1 MYDNEYYGAPN
12 DYRNY
17 LSHHGIKGQKWGVMH
32 GPPYPLEKAT
42 SSGIIKRAKK
52 KADKKPEKKKL
63 AKRIHQQNVH
73 QTQQIQQH
81 LMTQQHI
88 RNHQQMV
95 EQHNLQTQQHIHQ
108 VHMHSMMFGKD
119 APKEDVKEPLDTSK
133 MTEWEKKAVKGG
145 YVINNP
151 SGFEKGTTFTHRDY
165 KSHSSDMWEI
175 DDADTHIVIDRT
187 IWDED
192 ALNKMYKDKKFRPK
206 EVSKKD
212 IISLQKSL
220 VKNNS
225 KIVND
230 VIDSIADNI
239 ASESNSSWFP
249 EEHRGKSKSDFAEMI
264 KNDMG
269 ANIRAVAAKVPN
281 GNGYTIEVTV
291 GDGFIYNGHILTKE
305 VYFDPTTGK
314 YRILTPGGYQ
324 MDG

>member
-1 MYDNEYYGAPN
+1 MYNDEYYCSSN

-17 LSHHGIKGQKWGVMH
+17 ISHHGIKGQKWGVRH

-52 KADKKPEKKKL
+52 KADKKPDKKKL

-73 QTQQIQQH
+73 QTQQIQQQ

-119 APKEDVKEPLDTSK
+119 APKEDVKEPLDKSK
-133 MTEWEKKAVKGG
+133 MTEWEKKTVKGG

-151 SGFEKGTTFTHRDY
+151 SGFEEGTTFTHTEYERFSTDQY
-165 KSHSSDMWEI
+165 AI
-175 DDADTHIVIDRT
+175 DDADAHIVISKTTWNDV
-187 IWDED
+187 DP
-192 ALNKMYKDKKFRPK
+192 NKIYKNESLKPK
-206 EVSKKD
+206 EATKD
-212 IISLQKSL
+212 EIISLQKSL
-220 VKNNS
+220 VKNHT
-225 KIVND
+225 KIAND

-239 ASESNSSWFP
+239 FSESKESWFP
-249 EEHRGKSKSDFAEMI
+249 EKAKGKTKAEIAKMI
-264 KNDMG
+264 HDDIG
-269 ANIRAVAAKVPN
+269 VNIRAVPVKVPN
-281 GNGYTIEVTV
+281 GDGYTIEVTV
-291 GDGFIYNGHILTKE
+291 GDGYIYNGHILTKE
-305 VYFDPTTGK
+305 VYYDPRTGK
-314 YRILTPGGYQ
+314 YKIVLPDSYQ